1 LDLDGK
7 KIIEWCPY
15 TIAEV
20 ISYKAK
26 LYPGCSI
33 PVSAFCATVK
43 DSTPFV
49 GAPKLSLS
57 PSSFGILTDFSD
69 IWI

>member
-26 LYPGCSI
+26 LYPCGCSI

-57 PSSFGILTDFSD
+57 PSSFGSD